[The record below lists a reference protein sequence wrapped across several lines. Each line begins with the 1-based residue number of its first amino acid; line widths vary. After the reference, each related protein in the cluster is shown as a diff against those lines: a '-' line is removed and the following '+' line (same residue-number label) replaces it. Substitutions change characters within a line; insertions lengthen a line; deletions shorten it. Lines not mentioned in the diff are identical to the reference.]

1 MFNTMRN
8 SNEISAELTTKLAEL
23 DACQDVAQRNTL
35 AAEVE
40 ACTRELQNAQ
50 IDEAARKALANQRT
64 LSPKEE
70 AEMKR
75 FSISK
80 FIRQA
85 MPGATMDGI
94 EAEMAAEG
102 KREFQNCIKGGAA
115 EGVFLPSTF
124 LREYY
129 YTNGSEDNYGKAFA
143 EQTVLSYEGKL
154 RGAMLGEKLGVRYIN
169 GLQGNLAIVT
179 GGADAAWVAEEGA
192 ATKAKP
198 AYTKAVMSPK
208 RLQVLQGITYD
219 LLHQSTK
226 DVDRLIMED
235 MVKAHAAALDA
246 AIFAGSGSSGQPTGV
261 LNTSGINS
269 IYAGANSSAGAA
281 ATYAKFV
288 QMETE
293 VGIDNGLLDNLA
305 YVSNAK
311 VQGKLKTIPQ
321 IEGYPYYLMNDGK
334 VNGYPFFMTNAIP
347 SNATVGSSEGVCSSA
362 LFGPWSEVLVGG
374 WGGLQFIVDPY
385 TAKANGVLEI
395 SATAY
400 HDVLVRH
407 PAAFC
412 KLIGITTA

>member
-1 MFNTMRN
+1 MRN
-8 SNEISAELTTKLAEL
+8 SNEISLEL
-23 DACQDVAQRNTL
+23 DAKLRELEACQEVAQRTAL
-35 AAEVE
+35 AEEVNGL
-40 ACTRELQNAQ
+40 TRDLQEAQ

-80 FIRQA
+80 FLRQA
-85 MPGATMDGI
+85 ANGNLDGI
-94 EAEMAAEG
+94 EAEMAEEG
-102 KREFQNCIKGGAA
+102 KREFQEVKPGAD
-115 EGVFLPSTF
+115 GFFLPSAM
-124 LREYY
+124 LRNYY
-129 YTNGSEDNYGKAFA
+129 YTNATEDGYGDAFK
-143 EQTVLSYEGKL
+143 EQVALSYDGKL
-154 RGAMLGEKLGVRYIN
+154 RGMMLGEKLGVRYIN
-169 GLQGNLAIVT
+169 GLRGNVAIVT

-198 AYTKAVMSPK
+198 AYAKKVLSPK

-261 LNTSGINS
+261 LNTSGINA
-269 IYAGANSSAGAA
+269 IYANDASHAA
-281 ATYAKFV
+281 AISYAKLV

-293 VGIDNGLLDNLA
+293 VGADNGLIDDTLA
-305 YVSNAK
+305 YVSSAK
-311 VQGKLKTIPQ
+311 FMGKAKTIPQ
-321 IEGYPYYLMNDGK
+321 IDGYPFYLLNDGK
-334 VNGYPFFMTNAIP
+334 INGYPFYMTNAIP
-347 SNATVGSSEGVCSSA
+347 SNVTFSGTSNCTSA
-362 LFGPWSEVLVGG
+362 LFGAWSEVLVGG
-374 WGGLQFIVDPY
+374 WGGLQFIIDPY

-395 SATAY
+395 SAMAY

-407 PAAFC
+407 PEAFC
-412 KLIGITTA
+412 AITGVTTS

>member
-1 MFNTMRN
+1 MRN
-8 SNEISAELTTKLAEL
+8 SNEISAELAARMAEF
-23 DACQDVAQRNTL
+23 DACQDAAQRKTL
-35 AAEVE
+35 AENVE
-40 ACTRELQNAQ
+40 ALTRELQDAQ
-50 IDEAARKALANQRT
+50 IDEAARRALANQRT

-70 AEMKR
+70 AELKR

-94 EAEMAAEG
+94 EAEMAQEG
-102 KREFQNCIKGGAA
+102 KREFQESIKGSA
-115 EGVFLPSTF
+115 EGVFLPSSF
-124 LREYY
+124 LRTYY
-129 YTNGSEDNYGKAFA
+129 YTNGSEANYGQAFI
-143 EQTVLSYEGKL
+143 EQTALSYEGKL
-154 RGAMLGEKLGVRYIN
+154 RGAMLGERLGVRYIN
-169 GLQGNLAIVT
+169 GLQGQVAIVT
-179 GGADAAWVAEEGA
+179 GGADASWVAEEA
-192 ATKAKP
+192 AASKEKP
-198 AYTKAVMSPK
+198 AYTKAVLSPK

-246 AIFAGSGSSGQPTGV
+246 AIFAGSGSNGQPIGV
-261 LNTSGINS
+261 LNNTGINS
-269 IYAGANSSAGAA
+269 IYAGASNSAGAA
-281 ATYAKFV
+281 ATYAKLV

-311 VQGKLKTIPQ
+311 VQGALKTIPQ
-321 IEGYPYYLMNDGK
+321 INGYPFYLMNDGK
-334 VNGYPFFMTNAIP
+334 VNGYPFYMTNAIP
-347 SNATVGSSEGVCSSA
+347 SNVTVGSTANCSSA
-362 LFGPWSEVLVGG
+362 LFGPWGEVLVGG

-395 SATAY
+395 SAMAY

-412 KLIGITTA
+412 ALVGITTA

>member
-1 MFNTMRN
+1 MRN
-8 SNEISAELTTKLAEL
+8 SNEISAELAARMAEF
-23 DACQDVAQRNTL
+23 DACQDAAQRKTL
-35 AAEVE
+35 AENVE
-40 ACTRELQNAQ
+40 ALTRELQDAQ
-50 IDEAARKALANQRT
+50 IDEAARRALANQRT

-70 AEMKR
+70 AELKR

-94 EAEMAAEG
+94 EAEMAQEG
-102 KREFQNCIKGGAA
+102 KREFQESIKGSA
-115 EGVFLPSTF
+115 EGVFLPSSF
-124 LREYY
+124 LRTYY
-129 YTNGSEDNYGKAFA
+129 YTNGSEANYGQAFI
-143 EQTVLSYEGKL
+143 EQTALSYEGKL
-154 RGAMLGEKLGVRYIN
+154 RGAMLGERLGVRYIN
-169 GLQGNLAIVT
+169 GLQGQVAIVT
-179 GGADAAWVAEEGA
+179 GGADASWVAEEA
-192 ATKAKP
+192 AASKEKP
-198 AYTKAVMSPK
+198 AYTKAVLSPK

-261 LNTSGINS
+261 LNTTGINS
-269 IYAGANSSAGAA
+269 IYAAGSSSAGAA
-281 ATYAKFV
+281 ATYAKLV

-311 VQGKLKTIPQ
+311 VQGALKTIPQ
-321 IEGYPYYLMNDGK
+321 INGYPFYLMNDGK

-395 SATAY
+395 SAMAY

-412 KLIGITTA
+412 ALVGITTA

>member
-1 MFNTMRN
+1 MRN
-8 SNEISAELTTKLAEL
+8 SNEISAELDTRMAEFES
-23 DACQDVAQRNTL
+23 CQDVAQRKVM
-35 AAEVE
+35 AESIE
-40 ACTRELQNAQ
+40 ALTRELQDAQ
-50 IDEAARKALANQRT
+50 IDEAARKALANQRVFT
-64 LSPKEE
+64 PKEE
-70 AEMKR
+70 KDVR
-75 FSISK
+75 KFSISK
-80 FIRQA
+80 FLRQS
-85 MPGATMDGI
+85 MPGETMDGV
-94 EAEMAAEG
+94 EADLAAEG
-102 KREFQNCIKGGAA
+102 KREFQESIKGSA
-115 EGVFLPSTF
+115 EGVFLPSAFMRT
-124 LREYY
+124 YY
-129 YTNGSEDNYGKAFA
+129 YTNASEASPTYPYGDAFI
-143 EQTVLSYEGKL
+143 EQTALSYDGKL

-169 GLQGNLAIVT
+169 GLQGQVAIVT
-179 GGADAAWVAEEGA
+179 GGADASWVAEEA
-192 ATKAKP
+192 AASKQKP
-198 AYTKAVMSPK
+198 AYTKAVLSPK

-261 LNTSGINS
+261 LNNASINS
-269 IYAGANSSAGAA
+269 IYAGADDTAGAA
-281 ATYAKFV
+281 ITYAKLV

-293 VGIDNGLLDNLA
+293 VGIDNGLLDDTLA

-321 IEGYPYYLMNDGK
+321 ISGYPYYLMNDGK

-347 SNATVGSSEGVCSSA
+347 SNATVGSSSGVCSSA
-362 LFGPWSEVLVGG
+362 LFGPWSQVLVGG

-412 KLIGITTA
+412 ACVGITTA